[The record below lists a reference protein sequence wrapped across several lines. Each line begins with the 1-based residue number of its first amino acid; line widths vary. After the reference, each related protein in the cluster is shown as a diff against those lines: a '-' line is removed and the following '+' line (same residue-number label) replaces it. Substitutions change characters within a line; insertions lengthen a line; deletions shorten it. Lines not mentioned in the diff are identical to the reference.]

1 MNTNNSRKI
10 QKHSSKNYFFSG
22 GKVNMPKA
30 KVRKI
35 FKVKKKT
42 IKDDKNN
49 FVIRFKNLSKVEEKD
64 LRSDLDVF
72 ISGYFDYEKEDKQE

>member
-1 MNTNNSRKI
+1 
-10 QKHSSKNYFFSG
+10 
-22 GKVNMPKA
+22 MPKA

-49 FVIRFKNLSKVEEKD
+49 FVIRFKNLSKGEEKD

-72 ISGYFDYEKEDKQE
+72 ISGYFDYEKEEQQAQ

>member
-1 MNTNNSRKI
+1 
-10 QKHSSKNYFFSG
+10 
-22 GKVNMPKA
+22 MPKA

-49 FVIRFKNLSKVEEKD
+49 FVVRFKNLSKGEEKD

-72 ISGYFDYEKEDKQE
+72 ISGYFDYEKEEQQAQ

>member
-1 MNTNNSRKI
+1 
-10 QKHSSKNYFFSG
+10 
-22 GKVNMPKA
+22 MPKA

-49 FVIRFKNLSKVEEKD
+49 FVIRYKNLSKGEEKD

-72 ISGYFDYEKEDKQE
+72 ISGYFDYEKEEQQAQ

>member
-1 MNTNNSRKI
+1 
-10 QKHSSKNYFFSG
+10 
-22 GKVNMPKA
+22 MPKA

-72 ISGYFDYEKEDKQE
+72 ISGYFDYDKQYDDKKADE

>member
-1 MNTNNSRKI
+1 
-10 QKHSSKNYFFSG
+10 
-22 GKVNMPKA
+22 MPKA

-72 ISGYFDYEKEDKQE
+72 ISGYFDYDKQYDDKKANE

>member
-1 MNTNNSRKI
+1 
-10 QKHSSKNYFFSG
+10 
-22 GKVNMPKA
+22 MPKA

-49 FVIRFKNLSKVEEKD
+49 FVIRFKDLSKGEEKD

-72 ISGYFDYEKEDKQE
+72 ISGYFDYEKEDQQTQ

>member
-1 MNTNNSRKI
+1 
-10 QKHSSKNYFFSG
+10 
-22 GKVNMPKA
+22 MPKA
-30 KVRKI
+30 KAPKI

-49 FVIRFKNLSKVEEKD
+49 FVIRFKNLTKQDEKD

-72 ISGYFDYEKEDKQE
+72 ISGYFDYEKEEKQQ

>member
-1 MNTNNSRKI
+1 
-10 QKHSSKNYFFSG
+10 
-22 GKVNMPKA
+22 MPKA
-30 KVRKI
+30 KAKKL

-49 FVIRFKNLSKVEEKD
+49 FVIRFKNLSKQEEKD

-72 ISGYFDYEKEDKQE
+72 ISGYFDFEREDKQE